1 LSGWNNS
8 RRKTGWI
15 RSCFYPPPPA
25 ILFGDLEAAIS
36 QRHVRFVDHG
46 MSFHHCLHAAILALS
61 LSFASGAPLGETRP
75 LMRDFIGV
83 NGHTVQFKPEHI
95 LLQ

>member
-1 LSGWNNS
+1 
-8 RRKTGWI
+8 
-15 RSCFYPPPPA
+15 
-25 ILFGDLEAAIS
+25 
-36 QRHVRFVDHG
+36 